1 MTNRRHLAL
10 GLFLILA
17 FVLAACGQ
25 GGSEG
30 SSDTVPTSQQ
40 GGDQTSA
47 ANAGLSVSE
56 SKGFKAEA
64 LSYIRVQLS
73 WSEVSGAQG
82 YQIDAGVG
90 DEVFFPLAT
99 LDSSA
104 TSYEH
109 FLAPEA
115 AEITYRL
122 AAVGTDDVRTVT
134 VTTPAAVPNP
144 VFVQATMEVAE
155 FGFSSQGPGG
165 FDPSTF
171 DPATFDP
178 STMDPSAFLPE
189 GFDPENMDLSQL
201 MQPVSVSQEIG
212 PAGGEVSV
220 TGKNG
225 VVYTLSIPAGA
236 ISEDVL
242 FTLSPVANIERI
254 PFSGGFLGGVQID
267 PREYEF
273 DIPALLTFEI
283 PLTEEPQPDTFNIAF
298 GYGNVGEVNLG
309 EEFYL
314 EPILSNEEALSGVI
328 GHGGKLASSAA
339 QGWRT
344 SRYVVPVKTTGRRG
358 ATRGTA
364 REIRI
369 VVESTPRS
377 TEYIRFNERI
387 AASQT
392 QTANASLQLDL
403 YNRLTDMRLKNELGG
418 AVNVSDLLIAQD
430 MADSMDRVGEL
441 LFKETID
448 LLTEMSYRLLKDHK
462 PGCETKEEV
471 EIMVLGGR
479 LVHPPR
485 GGLDFKIALRDAFI
499 KRYGEEGK
507 QLLDEVDKALKSC
520 AFEISSKSVITR
532 DERGLNLGYEMR
544 SEVMA
549 SVEIPPGLK
558 GGDLHWISPMGKGV
572 IRLVSHHMKIKYL
585 DFQINRENQY
595 EICTGKMD
603 TLEGSSLGLQF
614 EVNFYRSPING
625 IAYFLLT
632 DYVLTGQ
639 QRHPTIECID
649 KDDDEKSGGSGS
661 STQGGD
667 MWGTL
672 FFSVHRDPREIK
684 LTYSETYGGYVAV
697 WVGPARDYILG
708 VPVTETSDI
717 VIRHAPK

>member
-1 MTNRRHLAL
+1 MTIRRHLVL
-10 GLFLILA
+10 GLFLTLA

-25 GGSEG
+25 GGSE
-30 SSDTVPTSQQ
+30 SSGDTVPTSQQ
-40 GGDQTSA
+40 GGDPTSA
-47 ANAGLSVSE
+47 ADAGLSISE
-56 SKGFKAEA
+56 SNGFKAEA

-73 WSEVSGAQG
+73 WSEDSGAQG

-90 DEVFFPLAT
+90 DDVFFPLAT

-115 AEITYRL
+115 AAITYRL
-122 AAVGTDDVRTVT
+122 TAVGTNDVRTVT

-171 DPATFDP
+171 DPGTFDP
-178 STMDPSAFLPE
+178 STMDLRAFLPE

-201 MQPVSVSQEIG
+201 MQPVSVSQETG
-212 PAGGEVSV
+212 PAGGEISV

-242 FTLSPVANIERI
+242 FTLSPVANIEGI

-267 PREYEF
+267 PRGIEF
-273 DIPALLTFEI
+273 DVPALLTFEI
-283 PLTEEPQPDTFNIAF
+283 PQTEEPQPDTFNIAF

-314 EPILSNEEALSGVI
+314 EPILINEDGLSEVI
-328 GHGGKLASSAA
+328 GHGGKLASSSA
-339 QGWRT
+339 QGLST
-344 SRYVVPVKTTGRRG
+344 SRFVVKVKTTGSRG

-364 REIRI
+364 REFRM
-369 VVESTPRS
+369 VVESTPSS

-392 QTANASLQLDL
+392 LVANASLQLDL
-403 YNRLTDMRLKNELGG
+403 YNKLTNMRLRDKLGG

-448 LLTEMSYRLLKDHK
+448 LLTEMSYRLLKARK
-462 PGCETKEEV
+462 PGCDTKEEA

-479 LVHPPR
+479 LVNPPR
-485 GGLDFKIALRDAFI
+485 GGLDFKIALRDDFI

-507 QLLDEVDKALKSC
+507 QLLDEVDKALRRC
-520 AFEISSKSVITR
+520 TYEIQIGSQITR
-532 DERGLNLGYEMR
+532 D
-544 SEVMA
+544 
-549 SVEIPPGLK
+549 
-558 GGDLHWISPMGKGV
+558 
-572 IRLVSHHMKIKYL
+572 
-585 DFQINRENQY
+585 
-595 EICTGKMD
+595 
-603 TLEGSSLGLQF
+603 
-614 EVNFYRSPING
+614 
-625 IAYFLLT
+625 
-632 DYVLTGQ
+632 
-639 QRHPTIECID
+639 
-649 KDDDEKSGGSGS
+649 
-661 STQGGD
+661 
-667 MWGTL
+667 
-672 FFSVHRDPREIK
+672 
-684 LTYSETYGGYVAV
+684 
-697 WVGPARDYILG
+697 
-708 VPVTETSDI
+708 
-717 VIRHAPK
+717 